1 LDFELCTQVWAW
13 LLQTLPLAA
22 TGDRR
27 VFIYTLRKEKMSR
40 REHDDSLGRVGFVEH
55 QLANLLSFPSINVST
70 DRNGRNIYIK
80 ARSLF
85 IVIFSLLFFF
95 FFFFFFSRSNYLAMW
110 KKDKWDATRQLLSL
124 TLRKIEK
131 KCQVFSPS

>member
-40 REHDDSLGRVGFVEH
+40 RELHDDSLGRVGLVEH

-70 DRNGRNIYIK
+70 DSNGRNIYIT

-95 FFFFFFSRSNYLAMW
+95 FIFSRSNYLAMW
-110 KKDKWDATRQLLSL
+110 KKTNGTPRVSYIIFDIKKN
-124 TLRKIEK
+124 RKKMSCI
-131 KCQVFSPS
+131 FA

>member
-40 REHDDSLGRVGFVEH
+40 RELTTHWAVWGS
-55 QLANLLSFPSINVST
+55 SSISWPIFFLFLQSMSRQT
-70 DRNGRNIYIK
+70 ETGDIK
-80 ARSLF
+80 GRSLF

-95 FFFFFFSRSNYLAMW
+95 FIFIFSRSNYLAMW
-110 KKDKWDATRQLLSL
+110 KKTSGTPRVSYYLWH
-124 TLRKIEK
+124 
-131 KCQVFSPS
+131 